1 MNAQAEEMKS
11 YVVDLVALVGG
22 KVGQQTKIHGRPG
35 RGKAPTVRR
44 AAPGKAKALAAP
56 KRKQTTRKEVNPEE
70 VFPLD
75 DKDFEDF

>member
-44 AAPGKAKALAAP
+44 ATPGKAKALARLRENRLP
-56 KRKQTTRKEVNPEE
+56 GKR
-70 VFPLD
+70 
-75 DKDFEDF
+75 